1 MWGRR
6 RRGAVPGGG
15 RSAEELRAR
24 RREREAALR
33 KARRQ
38 EQLVSKR
45 LLREE
50 TAEEGGQDG
59 AESVPG
65 PLSEDEVLQL
75 LRGVQRGSEDR
86 KSSLGRLRW
95 ALQNKETQ
103 QKFVRLDGS
112 IRTLI
117 GLFTS
122 SLADMQMEA
131 ARCLHELSHS
141 SDPAVAEAC
150 LPVTSYLLTYLS
162 GHSVEFTELCLY
174 TLGNLVVESEAV
186 RKQLLPQGIIP
197 VLASCIQSP
206 HEAVLE
212 GLGYVLSQLLQAK
225 EAPTEIVPTC
235 FGWCAPASRLG
246 REQPWSLRGV
256 CTTSF
261 VGKHAFLLILSSP
274 PGAAK
279 QRGRKAQGPARGPGL
294 PPLGKATPLPSWA
307 FPLSEHTHAVCRIT
321 GFLYRV
327 ITGDKPEEAVPSPL
341 NPSQIASPRLELS
354 PALPKASP
362 LNPVSPGRAGCCQQS
377 PPALAWLLRC
387 HLFRQPQQKRMWGY
401 SKKDRGCCFQIRTD
415 NSSGSVLHGLLN
427 FLISTETSCYS
438 DAKKSPVVVQESAL
452 NFRAL
457 LFGEGCGGFPLSER
471 HHAVPSL
478 CSHTA
483 NAVLLSLGALPAL
496 TSLLLD
502 MASEIPQDAPE
513 GLELLVCPVLRCLSN
528 LLAEETG
535 CEGQIQDERLLI
547 ALFLILQSFFQQHPF
562 IVQECLWLLNNLT
575 ADEPFFCSALLSL
588 DLLPALLQLLPCSQ
602 MAGVLVLTV
611 LCNVAEK
618 GPAYCQQL
626 HHQPALPLLLP
637 ALALPDPEVVGQCL
651 ELLHLLFLH
660 CPEAAADFVRQGG
673 HRALEQHQ
681 STPELQERV
690 RALLD
695 MVGQPL
701 GASTFSSCHAAL
713 SAFS

>member
-6 RRGAVPGGG
+6 RRGAGPSG
-15 RSAEELRAR
+15 RGAEELRAR

-45 LLREE
+45 LLREDVA
-50 TAEEGGQDG
+50 AEEGGQDG
-59 AESVPG
+59 AVVVPD
-65 PLSEDEVLQL
+65 PLSVDEVLEL
-75 LRGVQRGSEDR
+75 LRDVQRGSEDR
-86 KSSLGRLRW
+86 KKSLSRLRW

-141 SDPAVAEAC
+141 SDPDVAEAC

-162 GHSVEFTELCLY
+162 GHSVELTELCLY

-186 RKQLLPQGIIP
+186 RKQILPQGIIP
-197 VLASCIQSP
+197 VLTSCIQSP

-225 EAPTEIVPTC
+225 EAPTEIIP
-235 FGWCAPASRLG
+235 
-246 REQPWSLRGV
+246 
-256 CTTSF
+256 
-261 VGKHAFLLILSSP
+261 HA
-274 PGAAK
+274 
-279 QRGRKAQGPARGPGL
+279 
-294 PPLGKATPLPSWA
+294 
-307 FPLSEHTHAVCRIT
+307 
-321 GFLYRV
+321 
-327 ITGDKPEEAVPSPL
+327 
-341 NPSQIASPRLELS
+341 
-354 PALPKASP
+354 
-362 LNPVSPGRAGCCQQS
+362 
-377 PPALAWLLRC
+377 
-387 HLFRQPQQKRMWGY
+387 
-401 SKKDRGCCFQIRTD
+401 
-415 NSSGSVLHGLLN
+415 
-427 FLISTETSCYS
+427 
-438 DAKKSPVVVQESAL
+438 
-452 NFRAL
+452 
-457 LFGEGCGGFPLSER
+457 
-471 HHAVPSL
+471 
-478 CSHTA
+478 A

-496 TSLLLD
+496 TSLLFDL
-502 MASEIPQDAPE
+502 ASEIPQDAPE

-535 CEGQIQDERLLI
+535 YEVQIQDERLLI
-547 ALFLILQSFFQQHPF
+547 ALFLVLQCFLQQHPF

-575 ADEPFFCSALLSL
+575 ADKPFFCSALLSL

-602 MAGVLVLTV
+602 MASVLVLTV
-611 LCNVAEK
+611 LCNIAEK

-626 HHQPALPLLLP
+626 HWQPALPLLLP
-637 ALALPDPEVVGQCL
+637 TLTLPDPEVVGQCL

-660 CPEAAADFVRQGG
+660 WPEAAADFLRQGG
-673 HRALEQHQ
+673 HHALEQHQ
-681 STPELQERV
+681 STPELQERA

-695 MVGQPL
+695 MIGQPL
-701 GASTFSSCHAAL
+701 GASAFSPCHATL

>member
-6 RRGAVPGGG
+6 RRGAGPSG
-15 RSAEELRAR
+15 RGAEELRAR

-45 LLREE
+45 LLREDT

-59 AESVPG
+59 AEIVPD
-65 PLSEDEVLQL
+65 PLSEDEVLEL
-75 LRGVQRGSEDR
+75 LRGMQRGSEDR
-86 KSSLGRLRW
+86 KRSLSRLRW

-122 SLADMQMEA
+122 SLADMQMES

-197 VLASCIQSP
+197 ALASCIQSP

-225 EAPTEIVPTC
+225 EAPTEIIPLVLDSVLPQHML
-235 FGWCAPASRLG
+235 RL
-246 REQPWSLRGV
+246 V
-256 CTTSF
+256 CS
-261 VGKHAFLLILSSP
+261 GLKAGI
-274 PGAAK
+274 GAAVE
-279 QRGRKAQGPARGPGL
+279 
-294 PPLGKATPLPSWA
+294 
-307 FPLSEHTHAVCRIT
+307 F
-321 GFLYRV
+321 
-327 ITGDKPEEAVPSPL
+327 
-341 NPSQIASPRLELS
+341 
-354 PALPKASP
+354 
-362 LNPVSPGRAGCCQQS
+362 
-377 PPALAWLLRC
+377 AWC
-387 HLFRQPQQKRMWGY
+387 
-401 SKKDRGCCFQIRTD
+401 
-415 NSSGSVLHGLLN
+415 LHY
-427 FLISTETSCYS
+427 I
-438 DAKKSPVVVQESAL
+438 V
-452 NFRAL
+452 
-457 LFGEGCGGFPLSER
+457 
-471 HHAVPSL
+471 

-483 NAVLLSLGALPAL
+483 NAALLALGALPAL

-502 MASEIPQDAPE
+502 LASEIPRDAPE

-535 CEGQIQDERLLI
+535 CEVQIQDERLLI
-547 ALFLILQSFFQQHPF
+547 ALFLILQCFLQQHPF
-562 IVQECLWLLNNLT
+562 IAQECLWLLNNLT

-602 MAGVLVLTV
+602 MASALVLTV
-611 LCNVAEK
+611 LCNIAEK

-626 HHQPALPLLLP
+626 HRQPALPLLLP
-637 ALALPDPEVVGQCL
+637 TLALPHPEVVGQCL

-660 CPEAAADFVRQGG
+660 WPEVRAEDACPRIKHEIVKPGMGIIIIIYIILPSVIATLAPHSSAPRHVPEGG
-673 HRALEQHQ
+673 HLCDAEGGSPSCVSGSSFSLTMTVFWTVVSTLSGYHVGILLIQLCLLQALCAPSQR
-681 STPELQERV
+681 S
-690 RALLD
+690 AWLD
-695 MVGQPL
+695 LPGL
-701 GASTFSSCHAAL
+701 GL
-713 SAFS
+713 

>member
-1 MWGRR
+1 
-6 RRGAVPGGG
+6 
-15 RSAEELRAR
+15 
-24 RREREAALR
+24 
-33 KARRQ
+33 
-38 EQLVSKR
+38 
-45 LLREE
+45 
-50 TAEEGGQDG
+50 
-59 AESVPG
+59 
-65 PLSEDEVLQL
+65 VLQL

-225 EAPTEIVPTC
+225 EAPTEIVPLVLDSVL
-235 FGWCAPASRLG
+235 PQHMLRL
-246 REQPWSLRGV
+246 V
-256 CTTSF
+256 CSGLKAGT
-261 VGKHAFLLILSSP
+261 
-274 PGAAK
+274 GAAVE
-279 QRGRKAQGPARGPGL
+279 
-294 PPLGKATPLPSWA
+294 
-307 FPLSEHTHAVCRIT
+307 F
-321 GFLYRV
+321 
-327 ITGDKPEEAVPSPL
+327 
-341 NPSQIASPRLELS
+341 
-354 PALPKASP
+354 
-362 LNPVSPGRAGCCQQS
+362 
-377 PPALAWLLRC
+377 AWC
-387 HLFRQPQQKRMWGY
+387 
-401 SKKDRGCCFQIRTD
+401 
-415 NSSGSVLHGLLN
+415 LHY
-427 FLISTETSCYS
+427 I
-438 DAKKSPVVVQESAL
+438 V
-452 NFRAL
+452 
-457 LFGEGCGGFPLSER
+457 
-471 HHAVPSL
+471 

-547 ALFLILQSFFQQHPF
+547 ALFLILQTFFQQHPF

-602 MAGVLVLTV
+602 MAGVLV
-611 LCNVAEK
+611 
-618 GPAYCQQL
+618 
-626 HHQPALPLLLP
+626 
-637 ALALPDPEVVGQCL
+637 
-651 ELLHLLFLH
+651 
-660 CPEAAADFVRQGG
+660 
-673 HRALEQHQ
+673 
-681 STPELQERV
+681 
-690 RALLD
+690 
-695 MVGQPL
+695 
-701 GASTFSSCHAAL
+701 
-713 SAFS
+713 

>member
-6 RRGAVPGGG
+6 RRGVGPSGSGT
-15 RSAEELRAR
+15 EELRAR

-45 LLREE
+45 LLRED
-50 TAEEGGQDG
+50 TAAEEGGQDG
-59 AESVPG
+59 AEIVPD
-65 PLSEDEVLQL
+65 PLSEDEVLEL
-75 LRGVQRGSEDR
+75 LRGVQRASEER
-86 KSSLGRLRW
+86 KRSLGRLRW

-162 GHSVEFTELCLY
+162 GHSVEFMELCLY

-225 EAPTEIVPTC
+225 EAPTEI
-235 FGWCAPASRLG
+235 
-246 REQPWSLRGV
+246 
-256 CTTSF
+256 
-261 VGKHAFLLILSSP
+261 I
-274 PGAAK
+274 
-279 QRGRKAQGPARGPGL
+279 
-294 PPLGKATPLPSWA
+294 PLVL
-307 FPLSEHTHAVCRIT
+307 
-321 GFLYRV
+321 
-327 ITGDKPEEAVPSPL
+327 D
-341 NPSQIASPRLELS
+341 
-354 PALPKASP
+354 
-362 LNPVSPGRAGCCQQS
+362 
-377 PPALAWLLRC
+377 
-387 HLFRQPQQKRMWGY
+387 
-401 SKKDRGCCFQIRTD
+401 
-415 NSSGSVLHGLLN
+415 SVLPQHMLRLVCSGLKAG
-427 FLISTETSCYS
+427 IGT
-438 DAKKSPVVVQESAL
+438 
-452 NFRAL
+452 
-457 LFGEGCGGFPLSER
+457 
-471 HHAVPSL
+471 AVEFAWCL
-478 CSHTA
+478 HYIVCSHTA
-483 NAVLLSLGALPAL
+483 NAALLSLGALPAL

-502 MASEIPQDAPE
+502 LASEIPQDAPE

-535 CEGQIQDERLLI
+535 CEVQIQDERLLV
-547 ALFLILQSFFQQHPF
+547 ALFLILQCFLQQHPF

-575 ADEPFFCSALLSL
+575 ADKPFFCSTLLSL

-602 MAGVLVLTV
+602 MASVLVLTV
-611 LCNVAEK
+611 LCNIAEK
-618 GPAYCQQL
+618 GPGYCQQL
-626 HHQPALPLLLP
+626 HQQPALPLLLP
-637 ALALPDPEVVGQCL
+637 TLTLPNPEVVGQCL

-660 CPEAAADFVRQGG
+660 WPEVTQ
-673 HRALEQHQ
+673 L
-681 STPELQERV
+681 
-690 RALLD
+690 
-695 MVGQPL
+695 
-701 GASTFSSCHAAL
+701 
-713 SAFS
+713 

>member
-162 GHSVEFTELCLY
+162 GHSVEFTVAAGCSSVLPRLISDREILLPQPRTQGFAPFAMGCSSSAPSSVWGSRDCRLWQLDSIIRDAWGGLLTRAGPGQEELCLY

-225 EAPTEIVPTC
+225 EAPTEIVPLVLDSVL
-235 FGWCAPASRLG
+235 PQHMLRL
-246 REQPWSLRGV
+246 V
-256 CTTSF
+256 CSGLKAGT
-261 VGKHAFLLILSSP
+261 
-274 PGAAK
+274 GAAVE
-279 QRGRKAQGPARGPGL
+279 
-294 PPLGKATPLPSWA
+294 
-307 FPLSEHTHAVCRIT
+307 F
-321 GFLYRV
+321 
-327 ITGDKPEEAVPSPL
+327 
-341 NPSQIASPRLELS
+341 
-354 PALPKASP
+354 
-362 LNPVSPGRAGCCQQS
+362 
-377 PPALAWLLRC
+377 AWC
-387 HLFRQPQQKRMWGY
+387 
-401 SKKDRGCCFQIRTD
+401 
-415 NSSGSVLHGLLN
+415 LHY
-427 FLISTETSCYS
+427 I
-438 DAKKSPVVVQESAL
+438 V
-452 NFRAL
+452 
-457 LFGEGCGGFPLSER
+457 
-471 HHAVPSL
+471 

>member
-1 MWGRR
+1 
-6 RRGAVPGGG
+6 
-15 RSAEELRAR
+15 
-24 RREREAALR
+24 
-33 KARRQ
+33 
-38 EQLVSKR
+38 
-45 LLREE
+45 
-50 TAEEGGQDG
+50 
-59 AESVPG
+59 
-65 PLSEDEVLQL
+65 VLQL

-95 ALQNKETQ
+95 ALQSKETQ

-212 GLGYVLSQLLQAK
+212 GLGYILSQLLQAK
-225 EAPTEIVPTC
+225 EAPTEIVPLVLDSVL
-235 FGWCAPASRLG
+235 P
-246 REQPWSLRGV
+246 QHMLRMV
-256 CTTSF
+256 CSGLKAGT
-261 VGKHAFLLILSSP
+261 
-274 PGAAK
+274 GAAVE
-279 QRGRKAQGPARGPGL
+279 
-294 PPLGKATPLPSWA
+294 
-307 FPLSEHTHAVCRIT
+307 F
-321 GFLYRV
+321 
-327 ITGDKPEEAVPSPL
+327 
-341 NPSQIASPRLELS
+341 
-354 PALPKASP
+354 
-362 LNPVSPGRAGCCQQS
+362 
-377 PPALAWLLRC
+377 AWC
-387 HLFRQPQQKRMWGY
+387 
-401 SKKDRGCCFQIRTD
+401 
-415 NSSGSVLHGLLN
+415 LHY
-427 FLISTETSCYS
+427 I
-438 DAKKSPVVVQESAL
+438 V
-452 NFRAL
+452 
-457 LFGEGCGGFPLSER
+457 
-471 HHAVPSL
+471 

-502 MASEIPQDAPE
+502 MASEIPQGAPE

-575 ADEPFFCSALLSL
+575 ADNPFFCSALLSL

-618 GPAYCQQL
+618 GPTYCQQL

-637 ALALPDPEVVGQCL
+637 TLALPDPEVVGQCL

-660 CPEAAADFVRQGG
+660 SPEAAADFVRQGG

-690 RALLD
+690 RVLLD
-695 MVGQPL
+695 MVRQPL
-701 GASTFSSCHAAL
+701 GAATFSACHATL
-713 SAFS
+713 SSFS

>member
-1 MWGRR
+1 MWGRP
-6 RRGAVPGGG
+6 RRGAGPGGG
-15 RSAEELRAR
+15 QSAEELRAR

-45 LLREE
+45 LLREDI
-50 TAEEGGQDG
+50 AEEGGQDG

-95 ALQNKETQ
+95 ALQSKETQ

-197 VLASCIQSP
+197 VLASCIQ
-206 HEAVLE
+206 
-212 GLGYVLSQLLQAK
+212 
-225 EAPTEIVPTC
+225 
-235 FGWCAPASRLG
+235 
-246 REQPWSLRGV
+246 
-256 CTTSF
+256 
-261 VGKHAFLLILSSP
+261 
-274 PGAAK
+274 
-279 QRGRKAQGPARGPGL
+279 
-294 PPLGKATPLPSWA
+294 
-307 FPLSEHTHAVCRIT
+307 
-321 GFLYRV
+321 
-327 ITGDKPEEAVPSPL
+327 
-341 NPSQIASPRLELS
+341 
-354 PALPKASP
+354 
-362 LNPVSPGRAGCCQQS
+362 
-377 PPALAWLLRC
+377 
-387 HLFRQPQQKRMWGY
+387 
-401 SKKDRGCCFQIRTD
+401 
-415 NSSGSVLHGLLN
+415 
-427 FLISTETSCYS
+427 
-438 DAKKSPVVVQESAL
+438 
-452 NFRAL
+452 
-457 LFGEGCGGFPLSER
+457 
-471 HHAVPSL
+471 
-478 CSHTA
+478 
-483 NAVLLSLGALPAL
+483 
-496 TSLLLD
+496 
-502 MASEIPQDAPE
+502 
-513 GLELLVCPVLRCLSN
+513 LVCPVLRCLSN

-575 ADEPFFCSALLSL
+575 GECPTAMSPELLLGPASIAGRSWLHRPLSETMILSMVPALADDPFFCSALLSL

-618 GPAYCQQL
+618 GPTYCQQL

-637 ALALPDPEVVGQCL
+637 TLALPDPEVVGQCL

-660 CPEAAADFVRQGG
+660 CPE
-673 HRALEQHQ
+673 
-681 STPELQERV
+681 V
-690 RALLD
+690 RAGDACPTIKPKVIKAGMGIIITIEMILPSAIATPAPVL
-695 MVGQPL
+695 
-701 GASTFSSCHAAL
+701 STQTHACL
-713 SAFS
+713 KGDTL